1 MPRKKPIRTLSQIN
15 SAHAKNNL
23 KRAKVLSRVTQSS
36 FVAEV
41 SMRYFR
47 RYKHKMSTSTE
58 TERKALFH
66 SMPQYE
72 TVVACADKKINPF
85 RLRWEQ
91 KARAK
96 RPRKYK
102 AYAIGAE
109 TCPGGSKLPLNLNAF
124 IGDFSRG
131 AAGTAREIWNALEE
145 PLKAIASDVTLHKD
159 PTDPRA
165 DIYRFVLG
173 DDAIS
178 LKYGQFEKILTAARK
193 PLKAKA

>member
-1 MPRKKPIRTLSQIN
+1 M
-15 SAHAKNNL
+15 
-23 KRAKVLSRVTQSS
+23 
-36 FVAEV
+36 
-41 SMRYFR
+41 
-47 RYKHKMSTSTE
+47 HKTSTSTE
-58 TERKALFH
+58 TDRKALFH

-72 TVVACADKKINPF
+72 TVVARADKKINPF

-131 AAGTAREIWNALEE
+131 TRGTTRQIWNALEA
-145 PLKAIASDVTLHKD
+145 PLNAIASDVTLHKD
-159 PTDPRA
+159 PINPRA
-165 DIYRFVLG
+165 DIYGFVL
-173 DDAIS
+173 DSDAIS
-178 LKYGQFEKILTAARK
+178 LKYGQFEKILTATRKAR
-193 PLKAKA
+193 KAKA